1 MELFEKILAD
11 ALAQVASARGWQY
24 RTGGC
29 ELWARAGA
37 AYLSFVLLD
46 GLQETVR
53 SLQYQAREECGHVL
67 IDCHQYDVLS
77 ALCLGNNGS
86 AQVLLADCGGKMSAV
101 TLTKCLFMEMLDFL
115 REG

>member
-1 MELFEKILAD
+1 MESFEKILAE
-11 ALAQVASARGWQY
+11 ALAQAAAARGWQY

-29 ELWARAGA
+29 GLWARAGA

-53 SLQYQAREECGHVL
+53 SLQYQAREECGPVL
-67 IDCHQYDVLS
+67 VDCHQYDALS
-77 ALCLGNNGS
+77 ASCLGNDDS
-86 AQVLLADCGGKMSAV
+86 ARVLLSGSGGKMSAV
-101 TLTKCLFMEMLDFL
+101 TLTKDLFLEMLDFL